1 MKRYGTAAVVAL
13 ALMGCDAANTS
24 DTSSA
29 TVDTIPAP
37 APTPTASAPVN
48 TADHSNFRS
57 FFVDFREAV
66 LNNDREA
73 VAAMT
78 KLPFVD
84 YRYGDYCE
92 PNAEDCDQ
100 PAETLSSINKAVF
113 LAKYDRI
120 FTPAV
125 IAAIRENK
133 VREGFPDDENVP
145 PSIRTGEYF
154 LDLEDVT
161 QQRVFTLEAGVYK
174 LSRVPFYS

>member
-1 MKRYGTAAVVAL
+1 MKQYGVAAVLAL
-13 ALMGCDAANTS
+13 TLMGCDAANTS

-29 TVDTIPAP
+29 AADTIPAP
-37 APTPTASAPVN
+37 APPTASAPVS

-66 LNNDREA
+66 LNDNREA
-73 VAAMT
+73 VAGMT

-100 PAETLSSINKAVF
+100 PPEALTAF
-113 LAKYDRI
+113 DRATFMAKYDRI
-120 FTPAV
+120 FTPEV
-125 IAAIRENK
+125 IAAIRDSK
-133 VREGFPDDENVP
+133 IREGFPADDNVAP
-145 PSIRTGEYF
+145 AVLTGEYF
-154 LDLEDVT
+154 LELEDVT
-161 QQRVFTLEAGVYK
+161 QQRVFTLEGGVYK